1 MVPEPGFEP
10 GHLPSQSRTFSP
22 IKLLRKKLLGFSKPH
37 CVISAASATQSG
49 LAETVLGRTTQTG
62 NLKHAVCCYAKEN
75 HHSTQPKHSPL
86 TIIKNWLHHFALYC
100 GALFGLIRDHW
111 SLGLFRLSCA
121 YPQDAIWAPCSA
133 LKLHGGK
140 LQTRFIRRS
149 LHPNFIG
156 CPEAH
161 FESSGSLRL
170 VVFSLFKGTRKYLA
184 GFRLAASKPTSS
196 MISCQRT
203 WCPHS
208 DLNRERALIWSHG
221 VPTYKVGVLPVKL

>member
-1 MVPEPGFEP
+1 MII
-10 GHLPSQSRTFSP
+10 GHLV
-22 IKLLRKKLLGFSKPH
+22 
-37 CVISAASATQSG
+37 CSG
-49 LAETVLGRTTQTG
+49 YPV
-62 NLKHAVCCYAKEN
+62 V
-75 HHSTQPKHSPL
+75 
-86 TIIKNWLHHFALYC
+86 
-100 GALFGLIRDHW
+100 
-111 SLGLFRLSCA
+111 
-121 YPQDAIWAPCSA
+121 YPQDTIWMPYSA
-133 LKLHGGK
+133 LKLQRVK
-140 LQTRFIRRS
+140 LQTRLIRRS
-149 LHPNFIG
+149 LHPNLIGIG

>member
-1 MVPEPGFEP
+1 MWSQQRLQLNQALLRQCLDGRPKPVIWNMLCAVTPKKTTIAPNQNTRRWPSSKIDFIISPYTAVLFSGWSVII
-10 GHLPSQSRTFSP
+10 GHLV
-22 IKLLRKKLLGFSKPH
+22 
-37 CVISAASATQSG
+37 CSG
-49 LAETVLGRTTQTG
+49 YPVG
-62 NLKHAVCCYAKEN
+62 K
-75 HHSTQPKHSPL
+75 
-86 TIIKNWLHHFALYC
+86 
-100 GALFGLIRDHW
+100 
-111 SLGLFRLSCA
+111 
-121 YPQDAIWAPCSA
+121 PQDTIWMPYSA
-133 LKLHGGK
+133 LKLHRSK
-140 LQTRFIRRS
+140 LQTRVIRRS